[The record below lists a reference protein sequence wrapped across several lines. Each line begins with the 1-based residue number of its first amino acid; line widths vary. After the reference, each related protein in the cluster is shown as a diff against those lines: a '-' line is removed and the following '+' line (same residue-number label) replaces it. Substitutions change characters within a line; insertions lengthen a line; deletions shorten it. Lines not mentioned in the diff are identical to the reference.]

1 MWTMTSRDGQ
11 QLVAIAIASP
21 ATIRTTGDLAA
32 AVRAGCVPVAL
43 CPPACRAWPLGV
55 GPSVYDHAGGIWHV
69 NVAGHRSRPA
79 DPESE
84 VAPSARLAL
93 LAGPGRGRHPRGRR
107 TSRQRPSLPALAWLP
122 GQRWRPPRRPAAAF
136 VSPAPPP
143 TTCCRAVTGPESPID
158 VSGGATPGS
167 PARRPQE
174 GSHPMAAP
182 SSSSLASSRLMCR
195 REANQQ
201 RQQAISIAS
210 STAAAQGKQKTIRS
224 AASPPTRAGP
234 KRSSLHGVT
243 ATGNHNSLGERLDRP
258 PVTHR
263 LDDQAAPTPAGH
275 PQAAPSPDPKTL
287 HRNLVEGPG
296 AGQLEVAPAVGG
308 EVPAVKRPD
317 NPPAPGRRKQLA
329 HRGVASSPLP
339 QDTRLRVRRGR
350 RRQDDRWGGVR
361 GPDLRGLRPYYRR
374 RRWLAWPLGCWWP
387 QVQPPP
393 PPTPP
398 PPAGWRPG
406 TGPRSGGTT
415 VAWAVAPRRSL
426 PCSLRA
432 LPPSCPQAAPTRE
445 PGDTASMAGSSA
457 CCSVAPR

>member
-1 MWTMTSRDGQ
+1 MTRSPRPFAAAAMWAMTSRDGQ

-84 VAPSARLAL
+84 VAPSARLVGR
-93 LAGPGRGRHPRGRR
+93 AGPGRGCHPRGRR

-224 AASPPTRAGP
+224 AA
-234 KRSSLHGVT
+234 
-243 ATGNHNSLGERLDRP
+243 
-258 PVTHR
+258 
-263 LDDQAAPTPAGH
+263 
-275 PQAAPSPDPKTL
+275 
-287 HRNLVEGPG
+287 
-296 AGQLEVAPAVGG
+296 
-308 EVPAVKRPD
+308 
-317 NPPAPGRRKQLA
+317 
-329 HRGVASSPLP
+329 
-339 QDTRLRVRRGR
+339 
-350 RRQDDRWGGVR
+350 
-361 GPDLRGLRPYYRR
+361 
-374 RRWLAWPLGCWWP
+374 
-387 QVQPPP
+387 
-393 PPTPP
+393 
-398 PPAGWRPG
+398 
-406 TGPRSGGTT
+406 
-415 VAWAVAPRRSL
+415 
-426 PCSLRA
+426 
-432 LPPSCPQAAPTRE
+432 
-445 PGDTASMAGSSA
+445 
-457 CCSVAPR
+457 